1 MTPKSLVSN
10 PVFHE
15 PVRKTVEQFLSE
27 CNIIRP
33 VQMDYTRRELNSL
46 STSDAEFWRTAA
58 ELAGCKIKALEAE
71 TKYLEARQLL
81 DPNDDPDEDD
91 RVRWTD
97 TMTGRMRAASLEKQ
111 LYQMQADRIARGDVL
126 SREFVSLA
134 TGYLGVHVTTEN
146 LVGKGQQMTRAER
159 VEFRQSLLAAYD
171 AGRSKNVN
179 LIFDPVTGTYQQYCW
194 MVAVHIVPRKLG
206 HETLSALFQQDTPP
220 NPFSPDN
227 GLLLPRPVAQ
237 ALDHGA
243 LAIVPNIE
251 DEAYDSPE
259 ALTKWNEHEPKE
271 YRWIVIDEQAE
282 LFLDAPTFVPR
293 SQPGRGN
300 NQTEWRTVRELD
312 GKPLHFRPGGANHR
326 PSSRLLFFA
335 FILSVLRAGWRRS
348 CQSGSSRAEQLGII
362 GILHEFMPKILWTR
376 ELRFL
381 YLHQALFVALLG
393 RELTTPGGKEDLKFN
408 MDTPSWL
415 TLGIDIEKTQEMV
428 EIALLALTRAIEIRQ
443 TRLEEEASE
452 EVGEEELRDE
462 EDEFDWNS
470 RRLPYWEFSKDE
482 IIEKM
487 MEKMMEK
494 VVGGEEKVNDDDDDD
509 SEEEEE
515 GSDDSDSSWDFCL

>member
-293 SQPGRGN
+293 SQPG
-300 NQTEWRTVRELD
+300 
-312 GKPLHFRPGGANHR
+312 
-326 PSSRLLFFA
+326 
-335 FILSVLRAGWRRS
+335 
-348 CQSGSSRAEQLGII
+348 
-362 GILHEFMPKILWTR
+362 ILHEFMPKILWTR

>member
-1 MTPKSLVSN
+1 
-10 PVFHE
+10 
-15 PVRKTVEQFLSE
+15 
-27 CNIIRP
+27 
-33 VQMDYTRRELNSL
+33 MDYTRRELNSL

-71 TKYLEARQLL
+71 TKYLEAHQLL
-81 DPNDDPDEDD
+81 DPNDDPDEED

-97 TMTGRMRAASLEKQ
+97 TMTGRMSAASLEKQ
-111 LYQMQADRIARGDVL
+111 LYQMQADRIARGGGVL
-126 SREFVSLA
+126 SREFVSPA
-134 TGYLGVHVTTEN
+134 TNYLGVHVTTEK
-146 LVGKGQQMTRAER
+146 LGKGQQMTRAER
-159 VEFRQSLLAAYD
+159 VKFRQSLLAAYD
-171 AGRSKNVN
+171 AGRCKDVN
-179 LIFDPVTGTYQQYCW
+179 LIFDLTTGTYQQYCW

-206 HETLSALFQQDTPP
+206 HETLSALFHEGTPP

-259 ALTKWNEHEPKE
+259 ALTKWKENERKE
-271 YRWIVIDEQAE
+271 YKWIVIDEQADC
-282 LFLDAPTFVPR
+282 LDAPTFVPR
-293 SQPGRGN
+293 SQPGN
-300 NQTEWRTVRELD
+300 NQMEWRTVRELD
-312 GKPLHFRPGGANHR
+312 GKQLHFRPGGANHR

-335 FILSVLRAGWRRS
+335 FILSVLRAGWRR
-348 CQSGSSRAEQLGII
+348 CQSGNRAELGII
-362 GILHEFMPKILWTR
+362 LLHKVMPKTVWTR

-393 RELTTPGGKEDLKFN
+393 RELLTPGKDDLKLFN
-408 MDTPSWL
+408 MNTPSWL

-462 EDEFDWNS
+462 EDEFDWND
-470 RRLPYWEFSKDE
+470 RRLPYWEFSNDE
-482 IIEKM
+482 M
-487 MEKMMEK
+487 VEKMMEK
-494 VVGGEEKVNDDDDDD
+494 VMKKVIGGEERVDDDDDD
-509 SEEEEE
+509 DDEEEEE
-515 GSDDSDSSWDFCL
+515 GSDDDDSSWDFMSEEDDLMRNVGG

>member
-1 MTPKSLVSN
+1 MTPKSVKSN

-15 PVRKTVEQFLSE
+15 PVRKTSEQFLSE
-27 CNIIRP
+27 YDMIRP

-97 TMTGRMRAASLEKQ
+97 TMTGRMSAASLEKQ
-111 LYQMQADRIARGDVL
+111 LYQMQADRIARGGGVL
-126 SREFVSLA
+126 SKEFVSLA
-134 TGYLGVHVTTEN
+134 TSYLGVHVTTEK
-146 LVGKGQQMTRAER
+146 LGKGQQMTRAER
-159 VEFRQSLLAAYD
+159 VKFRQSLLAAYD

-179 LIFDPVTGTYQQYCW
+179 LIFDPTTGTYQQYCW

-206 HETLSALFQQDTPP
+206 HETLSALFQGSTPP

-243 LAIVPNIE
+243 LAIVPNID

-259 ALTKWNEHEPKE
+259 ALTKWREHEPKE
-271 YRWIVIDEQAE
+271 YKWIVIDEQADC
-282 LFLDAPTFVPR
+282 LDAPTFVPR
-293 SQPGRGN
+293 SQPGR
-300 NQTEWRTVRELD
+300 RREL
-312 GKPLHFRPGGANHR
+312 N
-326 PSSRLLFFA
+326 
-335 FILSVLRAGWRRS
+335 
-348 CQSGSSRAEQLGII
+348 
-362 GILHEFMPKILWTR
+362 
-376 ELRFL
+376 
-381 YLHQALFVALLG
+381 
-393 RELTTPGGKEDLKFN
+393 TPGGKDDLKFN
-408 MDTPSWL
+408 MSTPSWL
-415 TLGIDIEKTQEMV
+415 TLGIDIGKTQEMV
-428 EIALLALTRAIEIRQ
+428 EIALLALTRAIEVRQ

-482 IIEKM
+482 MIEKM

-494 VVGGEEKVNDDDDDD
+494 VMGGEERVDDDDDD
-509 SEEEEE
+509 EEEEE
-515 GSDDSDSSWDFCL
+515 GSDDSDSSWDFLSEEDDLMRNVGG

>member
-1 MTPKSLVSN
+1 MTPKSVKSN
-10 PVFHE
+10 LVFHE
-15 PVRKTVEQFLSE
+15 PVRKTSEQFLSE

-81 DPNDDPDEDD
+81 DPNDDPDEED

-97 TMTGRMRAASLEKQ
+97 TMTGRMSAASLEKQ
-111 LYQMQADRIARGDVL
+111 LYQMQADRIARGGGVL
-126 SREFVSLA
+126 SKEFVSLA
-134 TGYLGVHVTTEN
+134 TNYLGVHVTTEK
-146 LVGKGQQMTRAER
+146 LGKGQQMTRAER
-159 VEFRQSLLAAYD
+159 VKFRQSLLAAYD

-179 LIFDPVTGTYQQYCW
+179 LIFDPVTGTYQQARF

-206 HETLSALFQQDTPP
+206 HETLSALFHEGTPP

-243 LAIVPNIE
+243 LAIVPNID

-259 ALTKWNEHEPKE
+259 ALTKWKEHEPKE
-271 YRWIVIDEQAE
+271 YKWIVIDEQAE
-282 LFLDAPTFVPR
+282 HYLDAPTFVPR
-293 SQPGRGN
+293 SQPGRG
-300 NQTEWRTVRELD
+300 
-312 GKPLHFRPGGANHR
+312 
-326 PSSRLLFFA
+326 
-335 FILSVLRAGWRRS
+335 
-348 CQSGSSRAEQLGII
+348 
-362 GILHEFMPKILWTR
+362 
-376 ELRFL
+376 
-381 YLHQALFVALLG
+381 
-393 RELTTPGGKEDLKFN
+393 RELTTPGGKDDLNMFN
-408 MDTPSWL
+408 MNTPSWF
-415 TLGIDIEKTQEMV
+415 TLVIDIGKTQEMV

-470 RRLPYWEFSKDE
+470 RRLPYWEFSNDE
-482 IIEKM
+482 MVER
-487 MEKMMEK
+487 MMEK
-494 VVGGEEKVNDDDDDD
+494 VMEKVMGGEERVDDDDDED
-509 SEEEEE
+509 EEEE
-515 GSDDSDSSWDFCL
+515 GSDDSLSSWDFLSEEDDLMRNVRG